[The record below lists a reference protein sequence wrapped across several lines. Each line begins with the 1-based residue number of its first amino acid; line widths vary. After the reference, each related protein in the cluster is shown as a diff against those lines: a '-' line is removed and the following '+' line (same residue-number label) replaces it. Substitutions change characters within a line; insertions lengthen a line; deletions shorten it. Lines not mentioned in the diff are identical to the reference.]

1 MVPLGHVSIDKLNE
15 LGLKYQPIEET
26 INDVV
31 SSLKRVWVVWLEGS
45 EWSIGSMLRQPIIAN
60 LMKIFYILKQVC
72 FISYIYEVSQK
83 VHKTFYRNESTSFV
97 LSFVIHVFN

>member
-31 SSLKRVWVVWLEGS
+31 SSLKECGWFG
-45 EWSIGSMLRQPIIAN
+45 LREVNGLLAPCLDN
-60 LMKIFYILKQVC
+60 LLLQI
-72 FISYIYEVSQK
+72 
-83 VHKTFYRNESTSFV
+83 
-97 LSFVIHVFN
+97 

>member
-26 INDVV
+26 INDTI
-31 SSLKRVWVVWLEGS
+31 SSLKECGRLACGKWMVYWLHAYATY
-45 EWSIGSMLRQPIIAN
+45 IAN

-72 FISYIYEVSQK
+72 FIS
-83 VHKTFYRNESTSFV
+83 
-97 LSFVIHVFN
+97 